1 MSREVQIKSVYDG
14 RDGDATKRLY
24 AELEQLGPAGVIAV
38 NLLRASKTSEAAKRY
53 RGGDKY
59 GSYRSQAYSRKQWSM
74 ENLARELVT
83 HSESLSISWG
93 WGRDLQQEF
102 HQWVLYVDLPT
113 GQVSFHT
120 AARGVGPDYPGQ
132 WDGVR
137 GTGAIRIIRWASSLS
152 ELMPA
157 IATAVM
163 SDGTE
168 ETDA

>member
-1 MSREVQIKSVYDG
+1 
-14 RDGDATKRLY
+14 
-24 AELEQLGPAGVIAV
+24 
-38 NLLRASKTSEAAKRY
+38 
-53 RGGDKY
+53 
-59 GSYRSQAYSRKQWSM
+59 
-74 ENLARELVT
+74 LA
-83 HSESLSISWG
+83 
-93 WGRDLQQEF
+93 QEF

-120 AARGVGPDYPGQ
+120 AARGVGPDYPGK

-137 GTGAIRIIRWASSLS
+137 GTGAIRIIKWASSLP

-163 SDGTE
+163 DGTE